1 MTVAGSTGSGQDAV
15 VVEVELAS
23 APHRAS
29 PEPVGTVAC
38 GIAIAVGD
46 VRVHVEVRTDVAYV
60 SALVDAIRSRC

>member
-1 MTVAGSTGSGQDAV
+1 MVAGSTGSGQDAV

-46 VRVHVEVRTDVAYV
+46 VRVH
-60 SALVDAIRSRC
+60 